1 MMILLIWSS
10 IFITFFLL
18 TYALATGW
26 SKRQKAKARVLS
38 PGSMAGTS
46 IFLPKEESPRLKE
59 TLAEWLAHVGE
70 WVLPNLERLS
80 PMRRSLIKA
89 GYRKTKAVAIY
100 MGLRVIGAFVLPLP
114 LLLYFTVKGKLTP
127 LTILMALCFTVVGF
141 YLPTKILDIKIKRR
155 QDRLD
160 RALPDI
166 LDLFVICMEAGLSL
180 NATIGRVSY
189 EIQGVYEDFY
199 DELQITAAE
208 IRTGIPW
215 DEAFDNLGKRTD
227 VQSIRSVVGLMIQS
241 DKLGASIADALR
253 HHSEFIRTQRLLRAE
268 ERAQKLPV
276 KMLFPTIFFIFP
288 AILIVVVGPG
298 LIHII
303 DKLFKGTFSQSGIL
317 FKGMR

>member
-1 MMILLIWSS
+1 MILLIWSS
-10 IFITFFLL
+10 VFITFFLF
-18 TYALATGW
+18 TYALATAW
-26 SKRQKAKARVLS
+26 SKRQRAKARVLNPS
-38 PGSMAGTS
+38 SMAGS
-46 IFLPKEESPRLKE
+46 SVLLPKEETPRLKE
-59 TLAEWLAHVGE
+59 TFAEWLAHVGE

-89 GYRKTKAVAIY
+89 GYRRAQAAAIY
-100 MGLRVIGAFVLPLP
+100 MGLRITSAFLLPLP
-114 LLLYFTVKGKLTP
+114 LLIYFTVKGEISP
-127 LTILMALCFTVVGF
+127 LTILYALFLAVVGF
-141 YLPTKILDIKIKRR
+141 YLPTKVLNIKIKRR

-189 EIQGVYEDFY
+189 EIQGIYEDFY
-199 DELQITAAE
+199 DELQLTAAE
-208 IRTGIPW
+208 IRTGISW

-298 LIHII
+298 IIHIVN
-303 DKLFKGTFSQSGIL
+303 KLFKGPLAQSGMFL
-317 FKGMR
+317 KGLR

>member
-1 MMILLIWSS
+1 MMLLIWSS
-10 IFITFFLL
+10 VFVTFFLF
-18 TYALATGW
+18 TYALATLW
-26 SKRQKAKARVLS
+26 SKRQRAKARVLN
-38 PGSMAGTS
+38 PGSMAGS
-46 IFLPKEESPRLKE
+46 PVLLPKEESPRLRD
-59 TLAEWLAHVGE
+59 TFAEWLAHVGE
-70 WVLPNLERLS
+70 WVLPNLEKLS

-89 GYRKTKAVAIY
+89 GYRRTQAVAVY
-100 MGLRVIGAFVLPLP
+100 MGLRITGAFLLPLP
-114 LLLYFTVKGKLTP
+114 LLLYFTLRNKISP
-127 LTILMALCFTVVGF
+127 LTILYALVFAIVGF

-189 EIQGVYEDFY
+189 EIQGIYDDFY
-199 DELQITAAE
+199 DELQLTAAE

-253 HHSEFIRTQRLLRAE
+253 NHSEFIRTQRLLRAE

-288 AILIVVVGPG
+288 AILIVIVGPG
-298 LIHII
+298 LIHIV
-303 DKLFKGTFSQSGIL
+303 DKLFKGAFSQTGMFL
-317 FKGMR
+317 NGMR

>member
-1 MMILLIWSS
+1 MILIIWISVFVTCS
-10 IFITFFLL
+10 LF
-18 TYALATGW
+18 TYALAVGW
-26 SKRQKAKARVLS
+26 SKRQRAKVRVLNLH
-38 PGSMAGTS
+38 PMAGS
-46 IFLPKEESPRLKE
+46 SVLLAKEESRGLNK
-59 TLAEWLAHVGE
+59 TFAEWLAYIGE
-70 WVLPNLERLS
+70 WVLPNLEKLS
-80 PMRRSLIKA
+80 PMRKSLIKA
-89 GYRKTKAVAIY
+89 GYRRAQAVAIY
-100 MGLRVIGAFVLPLP
+100 MGLRIAGAFLLPLP
-114 LLLYFTVKGKLTP
+114 LLLYLTIKGKMSP
-127 LTILMALCFTVVGF
+127 LNILFALCFAIVGF

-180 NATIGRVSY
+180 NATISRVSS
-189 EIQGVYEDFY
+189 EIHGIYDDFY
-199 DELQITAAE
+199 DELQLTAME

-227 VQSIRSVVGLMIQS
+227 VQSVRSVVGLMIQS
-241 DKLGASIADALR
+241 DKLGASIAEALR

-298 LIHII
+298 IIHIV
-303 DKLFKGTFSQSGIL
+303 DKLFKGPLAQSGEL